1 MNGPGHNINL
11 YKVMQAQAKYMKA
24 IWLYAHGRRSHC
36 KFMGAKKNSS
46 DGKELNTLTASTVA
60 KALKTN
66 KKRKA
71 KAKDDSE

>member
-1 MNGPGHNINL
+1 
-11 YKVMQAQAKYMKA
+11 
-24 IWLYAHGRRSHC
+24 
-36 KFMGAKKNSS
+36 MGAKKNSY

-71 KAKDDSE
+71 KANDDSE